1 MSRKCDQNEQF
12 SRGQSLDRRDLLRY
26 AGALAATGVAGMPLR
41 ANAAPTA
48 IEVLMAN
55 VCFNGPLRGI
65 VEREANVVINDGPF
79 QSSTDVVSKLTAPGG
94 TSRYDMMASIVGFS
108 RRPAMGERAGA
119 EKVMPL
125 DLTKI
130 PNVQYVA
137 DTFKDDFVVRDGK
150 TYLIPIFFGFDSV
163 IYNRDVVRDVDV
175 DTWGL
180 IFDERFAGKIGW
192 YDVAHQ
198 MFLAGGLFLGHK
210 EPERMD
216 RNDLAEVTKFLI
228 SKKKLVRTTYRT
240 FSECVNLMASGEIV
254 VSYAAVPI
262 RSELQQ
268 KGYNVTNGWPKEGV
282 LSFSQNAYI
291 PKDSKKSDI
300 VHSVINTML
309 GKEYAS
315 NLTKASGYMACSTL
329 GTAELTAQERRDS
342 GYGITSGETKFYP
355 FKFPDNLSEWIEAWS
370 RVKSA

>member
-1 MSRKCDQNEQF
+1 
-12 SRGQSLDRRDLLRY
+12 
-26 AGALAATGVAGMPLR
+26 
-41 ANAAPTA
+41 
-48 IEVLMAN
+48 
-55 VCFNGPLRGI
+55 
-65 VEREANVVINDGPF
+65 
-79 QSSTDVVSKLTAPGG
+79 
-94 TSRYDMMASIVGFS
+94 
-108 RRPAMGERAGA
+108 
-119 EKVMPL
+119 
-125 DLTKI
+125 
-130 PNVQYVA
+130 
-137 DTFKDDFVVRDGK
+137 
-150 TYLIPIFFGFDSV
+150 
-163 IYNRDVVRDVDV
+163 
-175 DTWGL
+175 
-180 IFDERFAGKIGW
+180 
-192 YDVAHQ
+192 
-198 MFLAGGLFLGHK
+198 
-210 EPERMD
+210 MD

-268 KGYNVTNGWPKEGV
+268 KGYNVTNGWPREGV

-329 GTAELTAQERRDS
+329 GTAELTAEERRDS
-342 GYGITSGETKFYP
+342 GYGIMSGETKFYP

>member
-1 MSRKCDQNEQF
+1 
-12 SRGQSLDRRDLLRY
+12 
-26 AGALAATGVAGMPLR
+26 
-41 ANAAPTA
+41 
-48 IEVLMAN
+48 
-55 VCFNGPLRGI
+55 
-65 VEREANVVINDGPF
+65 
-79 QSSTDVVSKLTAPGG
+79 
-94 TSRYDMMASIVGFS
+94 
-108 RRPAMGERAGA
+108 
-119 EKVMPL
+119 
-125 DLTKI
+125 
-130 PNVQYVA
+130 
-137 DTFKDDFVVRDGK
+137 
-150 TYLIPIFFGFDSV
+150 LIPIFFGFDSV

-291 PKDSKKSDI
+291 PKDFEKVGYRAQRYKHDAGKGI
-300 VHSVINTML
+300 CEQPDQGIWLHGVLDL
-309 GKEYAS
+309 GDCG
-315 NLTKASGYMACSTL
+315 N
-329 GTAELTAQERRDS
+329 
-342 GYGITSGETKFYP
+342 
-355 FKFPDNLSEWIEAWS
+355 
-370 RVKSA
+370 